1 MLLYIMSATE
11 GLFKGGQEGEKQQMG
26 GIAAKAGLD
35 LGGSVLGG
43 RRRRRSSRR
52 KARKS
57 RKSRKSKKSK
67 KSRGKRSRRR

>member
-57 RKSRKSKKSK
+57 RKSRRKSR

>member
-1 MLLYIMSATE
+1 MLLYIM
-11 GLFKGGQEGEKQQMG
+11 GLDILKGGEKPENDAQMG
-26 GIAAKAGLD
+26 GIAAKLE
-35 LGGSVLGG
+35 GSVLGG

-57 RKSRKSKKSK
+57 RKSRKSRRKSR

>member
-11 GLFKGGQEGEKQQMG
+11 GLFKGGDEHKEQMG

-57 RKSRKSKKSK
+57 RKSRRKSR